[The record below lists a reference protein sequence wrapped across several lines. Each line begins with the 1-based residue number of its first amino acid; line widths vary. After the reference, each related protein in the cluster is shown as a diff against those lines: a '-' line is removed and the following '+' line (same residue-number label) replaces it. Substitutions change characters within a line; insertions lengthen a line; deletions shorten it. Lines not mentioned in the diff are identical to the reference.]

1 MAGEFDLIEQFFS
14 KRQTSRKDVLLSIG
28 DDCALVKPPEFSQIA
43 VSTDT
48 MVAGTHFLAD
58 ADPAW
63 LARKALS
70 SNLSDL
76 AAMGAVPAWVS
87 LALTLPEMDTEWLKA
102 FSDAFHQFA
111 DYYDIQ
117 LIGGDTTKGPM
128 SITLTVQGLLPEG
141 KALTRRGASVGD
153 WIYVTGNLGD
163 AKAGLDVI
171 LNTVHGGVASQPSAL
186 LKVLE
191 KRHFESTPRIY
202 AGQQLLN
209 RASAAIDI
217 SDGLYADL
225 SHILSHSS
233 VSARLD
239 VDALPLS
246 AELQEYCSDP
256 QQAQQYALTSGEEYE
271 LCFIVPE
278 LHRGSI
284 EIELANIGT
293 HITCIGQIQSGSGI
307 VLHASG
313 EPLNWTL
320 SGFDHFNNN
329 D

>member
-1 MAGEFDLIEQFFS
+1 MSGEFDLIEQFFTQQ
-14 KRQTSRKDVLLSIG
+14 RTSRKDVLLSIG
-28 DDCALVKPPEFSQIA
+28 DDCAVVKPPEMSQIA
-43 VSTDT
+43 ISTDT
-48 MVAGTHFLAD
+48 MVAGTHFLPD

-87 LALTLPEMDTEWLKA
+87 LALTLPEMDEVWLRT
-102 FSDAFHQFA
+102 FSDEFHRFA
-111 DYYDIQ
+111 EYFDIQ
-117 LIGGDTTKGPM
+117 LIGGDTTKGPL

-141 KALTRRGASVGD
+141 KALTRKGASVGD

-171 LNTVHGGVASQPSAL
+171 LDQTTANDLPHSTEL
-186 LKVLE
+186 LSTLE
-191 KRHFESTPRIY
+191 RRHYESTPRIY

-225 SHILSHSS
+225 SHILKQSG
-233 VSARLD
+233 VSARID
-239 VDALPLS
+239 VDALPMS
-246 AELQEYCSDP
+246 DELKQYCGQP
-256 QQAQQYALTSGEEYE
+256 TVAQQYALTSGEEYE
-271 LCFIVPE
+271 LCFIIPE

-284 EIELANIGT
+284 ELELANIGT
-293 HITCIGQIQSGSGI
+293 HISCIGQIHTGEGI
-307 VLHASG
+307 DLHASG
-313 EPLNWTL
+313 ERLNWAL
-320 SGFDHFNNN
+320 FGFDHF
-329 D
+329 DDHD